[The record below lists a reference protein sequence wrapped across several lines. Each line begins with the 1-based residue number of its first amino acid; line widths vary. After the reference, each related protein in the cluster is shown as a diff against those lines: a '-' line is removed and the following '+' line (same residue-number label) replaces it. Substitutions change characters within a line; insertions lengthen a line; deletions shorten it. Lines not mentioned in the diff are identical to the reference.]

1 MLDEQDTIKAIRE
14 IAVKAKNLECRNCM
28 NRVCNFGHCADDGSD
43 CLKMMELYL
52 GHIIRLCD
60 GYQGYKK

>member
-1 MLDEQDTIKAIRE
+1 MLDAQGTIKAIRE
-14 IAVKAKNLECRNCM
+14 IAVRAKNLECRNCM
-28 NRVCNFGHCADDGSD
+28 NRNILFERCADDGSD

-60 GYQGYKK
+60 GYKK